1 MHAPGPVLLG
11 LLCQYCFGYSLRPGF
26 CGCQRQISDKA
37 TARDLFYC
45 LVNSGV
51 AHQENTKDLYLLKI
65 LMILDSFSIIFYS
78 KLYQSA
84 RMVS

>member
-51 AHQENTKDLYLLKI
+51 AHQEKHNIYILFLLKI
-65 LMILDSFSIIFYS
+65 LMICI
-78 KLYQSA
+78 
-84 RMVS
+84 VST